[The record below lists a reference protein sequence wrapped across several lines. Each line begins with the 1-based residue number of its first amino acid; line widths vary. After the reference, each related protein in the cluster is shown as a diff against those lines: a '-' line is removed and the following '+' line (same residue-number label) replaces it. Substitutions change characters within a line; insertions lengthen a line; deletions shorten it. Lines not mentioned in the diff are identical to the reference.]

1 MRRLLTPIFF
11 LVALV
16 VTQGCASA
24 QANLR
29 PELEK
34 TFEAYKSALAT
45 KDAEKLKRSL
55 ASFRYVRMRNQ
66 AVSRRET
73 FPDSLFAEIER
84 HGGFPIDLKGLTYI
98 RTVEKGDAAYMIY
111 VGKESPDKD
120 RPVVPT
126 ITNVL
131 FVREAGQWKFAEAE
145 RSYLGEEDL
154 KTPPAELAKDVVPTF
169 HESAAVLDGKIPPV
183 PPEYPVPDYIGSILI
198 EAENC
203 KVTVK
208 FNAESDSLEQEQAAW
223 PILGGLKRG
232 KNPINIIVAAP
243 SRNTTIIDG
252 PVHARVDVWVYLDK
266 DMPRAKTFPNDRVK
280 VFSFETGSLGE
291 VKKEFEVSDEIL
303 KKGEPVESPRRT
315 PEGG

>member
-1 MRRLLTPIFF
+1 MRKLLTPTF
-11 LVALV
+11 LLLALV

-34 TFEAYKSALAT
+34 AFEAYKSALAT
-45 KDAEKLKRSL
+45 KDAEKFKRSL

-66 AVSRRET
+66 AVSRREN
-73 FPDSLFAEIER
+73 FPDSFFAEVDR
-84 HGGFPIDLKGLTYI
+84 HGGFPIELKGLTYI
-98 RTVEKGDAAYMIY
+98 KTVEKGDAAYMVY

-131 FVREAGQWKFAEAE
+131 FVKEAGQWKFAEAE
-145 RSYLGEEDL
+145 RSYLEEKDL
-154 KTPPAELAKDVVPTF
+154 KTPPAELVKEEAPRF
-169 HESAAVLDGKIPPV
+169 QESAGVLEGKTPPV
-183 PPEYPVPDYIGSILI
+183 PAEYPIPDYIGSILI

-232 KNPINIIVAAP
+232 KNLINIIVAAP

-252 PVHARVDVWVYLDK
+252 PVHAKVDVWVYLDK
-266 DMPRAKTFPNDRVK
+266 DLPRAKGFPNDRVK

-291 VKKEFEVSDEIL
+291 VKKEFEVTDEIL
-303 KKGEPVESPRRT
+303 NKEPVGSPRRM